1 MSFRNTEGKK
11 ISQLARSRTAQRR
24 RQQSLG
30 QNLLLYL
37 RGNVNL
43 GSTIQDFSMYDKKV
57 LNLNQYSNHI
67 KSYKAYL
74 LSGSIYLQQ
83 ARDEDNEDYN
93 YKHSLAE
100 EKPTIVLFKGL
111 NHLFDLSHF
120 PI

>member
-83 ARDEDNEDYN
+83 AFGTMLFGVLCVHI
-93 YKHSLAE
+93 HSELRHRLF
-100 EKPTIVLFKGL
+100 EKIQL
-111 NHLFDLSHF
+111 N
-120 PI
+120 